1 MRVPNR
7 LSRLGVVAAAVV
19 AAAVVVA
26 PAAASAKASKEIKV
40 GVDLT
45 YNNTAFWTAYISYEQ
60 QYAKQYHVKLLGP
73 LLAAANASL
82 QNTQIE
88 DLVNEGAKA
97 VIINPETATSLV
109 PAITYAAKHHVQLIS
124 VDTIVGKGHVYAVVR
139 ASNLIYG
146 EDACAYFAT
155 NIKSGYVIDLEGDLT
170 SSNGAD
176 RTNGF
181 NQCMQENAP
190 NITVLSDPTVWVAA
204 TATSDTQ
211 TALNAYGSDLKGIYD
226 QYSGPDPAAV
236 AAVAAK
242 GLTGKVS
249 IIGDDGVA
257 YEMCYINNGLM
268 AGAQA
273 QPANLYA
280 QGAIA
285 YAVDAAKGVKL
296 KVGEKAVGA
305 PTLQDVSFL
314 GDTNIADPIVGPLVT
329 KTAETFNVQSI
340 AGAPGKFTSIA
351 VTSPTLWGNV
361 YGAAHGGDC
370 AGVTNPPGS
379 GVSTLTN
386 P

>member
-1 MRVPNR
+1 M
-7 LSRLGVVAAAVV
+7 
-19 AAAVVVA
+19 
-26 PAAASAKASKEIKV
+26 
-40 GVDLT
+40 
-45 YNNTAFWTAYISYEQ
+45 
-60 QYAKQYHVKLLGP
+60 
-73 LLAAANASL
+73 
-82 QNTQIE
+82 
-88 DLVNEGAKA
+88 
-97 VIINPETATSLV
+97 
-109 PAITYAAKHHVQLIS
+109 
-124 VDTIVGKGHVYAVVR
+124 VVR

-146 EDACAYFAT
+146 EDACAYFSKHIT
-155 NIKSGYVIDLEGDLT
+155 SGYVIDLEGDLT

-211 TALNAYGSDLKGIYD
+211 TALNAYGSNLKGIYD

-236 AAVAAK
+236 QAVAAK
-242 GLTGKVS
+242 GLTGQVS

-257 YEMCYINNGLM
+257 YEMCYINSGLM

-296 KVGEKAVGA
+296 KVGEKAIGA
-305 PTLQDVSFL
+305 PKLQDVSFL
-314 GDTNIADPIVGPLVT
+314 GDANLGDPIVGPLVT
-329 KTAETFNVQSI
+329 KTAESFDVKSI
-340 AGAPGKFTSIA
+340 AGAPGSFTSIP
-351 VTSPTLWGNV
+351 VTNSALWGNV

-370 AGVTNPPGS
+370 AGVQAPS
-379 GVSTLTN
+379 GVTLTA

>member
-7 LSRLGVVAAAVV
+7 LSRLGAAMAVIAAMAAVC
-19 AAAVVVA
+19 A
-26 PAAASAKASKEIKV
+26 PGTASAASTIKI

-73 LLAAANASL
+73 LLAQANASL
-82 QNTQIE
+82 QNSQIE
-88 DLVNEGAKA
+88 ELVNEGAKA

-109 PAITYAAKHHVQLIS
+109 PAIDYAAKHHVQLIS
-124 VDTIVGKGHVYAVVR
+124 VDTIVGKGHVYMVVR

-146 EDACAYFAT
+146 EDACAYFSKHIT
-155 NIKSGYVIDLEGDLT
+155 SGYVIDLEGDLT

-211 TALNAYGSDLKGIYD
+211 TALNAYGSNLKGIYD

-236 AAVAAK
+236 QAVAAK
-242 GLTGKVS
+242 GLTGQVS

-257 YEMCYINNGLM
+257 YEMCYINSGLM

-296 KVGEKAVGA
+296 KVGEKAIGA
-305 PTLQDVSFL
+305 PKLQDVSFL
-314 GDTNIADPIVGPLVT
+314 GDTNLGDPIVGPLVT
-329 KTAETFNVQSI
+329 KTAESFDVKSI
-340 AGAPGKFTSIA
+340 AGAPGSFTSIP
-351 VTSPTLWGNV
+351 VTNSALWGNV

-370 AGVTNPPGS
+370 AGVQAPS
-379 GVSTLTN
+379 GVTLTA